1 MMTKVLNLTAAILAA
16 GSLALCS
23 SVDVVDRDAPRRAE
37 SDANPKAAG
46 AVSEE
51 LAALGITVAQQ
62 SETNDWSTVLGIEQV
77 TSETQG
83 SDYAFKDVEGIHP
96 CQREDVITDDCREIS
111 ARLAEQLAAE
121 QTGRGTSAL
130 SELQAITPDVVDPQ
144 SFDPVVTA
152 DELGRL
158 PVPQSQ
164 AAQALGFQ
172 LLQPPA
178 PVPVEPEPEDPAVD
192 DFGNLPDIPLD
203 VLITQ
208 TPGTGS

>member
-1 MMTKVLNLTAAILAA
+1 MMAKVLNLTAAILAT
-16 GSLALCS
+16 GSLAMCS
-23 SVDVVDRDAPRRAE
+23 SVDVVNQDVPRRVE
-37 SDANPKAAG
+37 SDANPKAVG

-51 LAALGITVAQQ
+51 LAALGITVAEQ
-62 SETNDWSTVLGIEQV
+62 SETNDWSAVLGIEQV

-83 SDYAFKDVEGIHP
+83 ADYAFKDVEGVHP
-96 CQREDVITDDCREIS
+96 CQRENVITEECHDIL
-111 ARLAEQLAAE
+111 ARLERQIPTEQD
-121 QTGRGTSAL
+121 GRGTSAL

-178 PVPVEPEPEDPAVD
+178 PVPVEPEPEDPAVG